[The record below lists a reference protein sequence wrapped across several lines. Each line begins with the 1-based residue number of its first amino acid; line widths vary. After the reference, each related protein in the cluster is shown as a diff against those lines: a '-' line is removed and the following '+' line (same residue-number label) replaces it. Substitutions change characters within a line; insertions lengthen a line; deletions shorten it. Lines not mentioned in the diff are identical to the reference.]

1 MSRALRVSWTAAA
14 LLCLAAA
21 ARAQIPSQS
30 PAEPLQPENFEQT
43 GKQTINKDEPAAVA
57 QAVELAFG
65 TTVWADVKISTM
77 GPVVDLSRLY
87 HDGFYKLELI
97 QLVLMSAQANQ
108 TLAQT
113 VAKRR
118 KGERLSNIAFD
129 YDLDYDALY
138 EQALAVQD
146 FVDELYL
153 PRFPEKRLRK
163 HALEEPNSDMPY
175 YMLP

>member
-1 MSRALRVSWTAAA
+1 MRRALLTAAA
-14 LLCLAAA
+14 LLCLAGA
-21 ARAQIPSQS
+21 ARAQLPSQS
-30 PAEPLQPENFEQT
+30 PAEPLQPESFEET
-43 GKQTINKDEPAAVA
+43 GKQALNKDEPTAIA
-57 QAVELAFG
+57 QAVTLAFG
-65 TTVWADVKISTM
+65 ATVWADVKISTM
-77 GPVVDLSRLY
+77 GSVVDLSRLN

-97 QLVLMSAQANQ
+97 QLVLLSAEGGQ

-118 KGERLSNIAFD
+118 KGERLSHIAFD
-129 YDLDYDALY
+129 YNLDYDRLY

-163 HALEEPNSDMPY
+163 RALEEPYSDMPY
-175 YMLP
+175 YMWP